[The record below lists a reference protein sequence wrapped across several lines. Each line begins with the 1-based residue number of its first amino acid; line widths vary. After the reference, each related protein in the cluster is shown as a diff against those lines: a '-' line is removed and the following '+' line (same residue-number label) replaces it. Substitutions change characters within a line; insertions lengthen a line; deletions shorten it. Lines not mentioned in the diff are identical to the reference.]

1 MNPLPDLARVTAAI
15 GKARRILVI
24 TGAGISAD
32 SGLPTYRGF
41 GGLYDEDQPTEEGI
55 PIEVALSGEM
65 MARAPAITWKYLAQI
80 EKNCRGASPNIAH
93 HVVARL
99 QDIAPTTVLTQNI
112 DGFHRAA
119 GSRDLIEIHGDL
131 FELHCVQCDYVVTV
145 DDYSHLAEFPP
156 PCPHCLGHLR
166 PAVVLFGEALPRR
179 AIARLEAVLDEGYDV
194 VFSIGTTSV
203 FPYIAQ
209 PFALASEFGALAIE
223 INPTSTLVSRFA
235 DVSWRCGAA
244 LALSTLW
251 EHLDQAAGI
260 NIPH

>member
-1 MNPLPDLARVTAAI
+1 MTTLEHLSRVASAI
-15 GKARRILVI
+15 CQARRVLVI

-41 GGLYDEDQPTEEGI
+41 GGLYNDDQPTAEGI
-55 PIEVALSGEM
+55 PIEDALSGEM
-65 MARAPAITWKYLAQI
+65 MARSPAITWKYLAQI

-99 QDIAPTTVLTQNI
+99 QDIVPTTVLTQNI

-131 FELHCVQCDYVVTV
+131 FRLQCVQCSYTATV
-145 DDYSHLAEFPP
+145 DDYSHLTELPP
-156 PCPHCLGHLR
+156 PCPHCEAYLR
-166 PAVVLFGEALPRR
+166 PAVVLFGEALPRP
-179 AIARLEAVLDEGYDV
+179 AIARLEEVLDEGYDV

-209 PFALASEFGALAIE
+209 PFALAREFGALAIE
-223 INPTSTLVSRFA
+223 INPATTQVSHFA
-235 DVSWRCGAA
+235 DITWRCGAA

-251 EHLDQAAGI
+251 EHVAAEI
-260 NIPH
+260 